1 MTAIFVVI
9 IILSLVFTEP
19 NPKAMLCACGFWL
32 FVGVTIL
39 IEGAK
44 VGWWPVGLSLA
55 GFAFMGVAFIVGRI
69 KK

>member
-9 IILSLVFTEP
+9 IVLSLVFTAP
-19 NPKAMLCACGFWL
+19 NLKSMLCACGFWL

-69 KK
+69 RK